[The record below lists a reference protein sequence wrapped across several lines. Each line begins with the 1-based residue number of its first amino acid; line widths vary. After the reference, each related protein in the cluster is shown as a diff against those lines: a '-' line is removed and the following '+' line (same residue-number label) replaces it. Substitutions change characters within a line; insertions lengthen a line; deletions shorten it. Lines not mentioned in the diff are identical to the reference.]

1 MFEFLNAF
9 VQNGFSNVSI
19 IEGGYHDVSKLVH
32 GLNLEIV
39 NHHPD
44 YCSVCRSNGNNKS
57 PSFFNIINKVI
68 DKTGNQKICI
78 EKISYLNRRKI
89 RTVG

>member
-68 DKTGNQKICI
+68 DKTGIFVGV
-78 EKISYLNRRKI
+78 EFLLMISNRRKI
-89 RTVG
+89 GTVG